1 VGAEGLV
8 KLQIWL
14 ITMKIYL
21 YIFIFITL
29 SKLCWSQTGGSSC
42 NDSLLKA
49 NYLTNY
55 NSTYSQNH
63 FSLPLNNS
71 YSNYTLPS
79 LNLKLRFSE
88 TVLLRPV
95 YYNIYVQ
102 SNYMF
107 IQSNSSY
114 KRNAL
119 NPWGASDPFSAV
131 MTGSLNYAIQAIDRK
146 YFYGKQFRILK

>member
-1 VGAEGLV
+1 
-8 KLQIWL
+8 
-14 ITMKIYL
+14 MKIYL

-29 SKLCWSQTGGSSC
+29 SKLCWSQTGSSSC

-55 NSTYSQNH
+55 NSKYLSNH
-63 FSLPLNNS
+63 FSLRLNNS

-79 LNLKLRFSE
+79 LYLKLRFSE

-95 YYNIYVQ
+95 YYNISVQ
-102 SNYMF
+102 SNNMS
-107 IQSNSSY
+107 ILSNSSY

-119 NPWGASDPFSAV
+119 NPWGARDPFSAV
-131 MTGSLNYAIQAIDRK
+131 MTGSLNYLIQAIDRK
-146 YFYGKQFRILK
+146 YFYGK